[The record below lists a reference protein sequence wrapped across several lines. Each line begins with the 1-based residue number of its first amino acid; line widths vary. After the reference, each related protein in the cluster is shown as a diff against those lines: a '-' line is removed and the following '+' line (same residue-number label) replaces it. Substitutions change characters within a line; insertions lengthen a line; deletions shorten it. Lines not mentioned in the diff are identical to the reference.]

1 MKETYYDE
9 NKWVTTYGKKTVC
22 YGCEKREAGCHAK
35 CEEYKEEQEYNRK
48 EREALKNPG
57 AYTQMMGKKEHSRK
71 KPYMR
76 RY

>member
-9 NKWVTTYGKKTVC
+9 KSWVSTYGKKTVC

-35 CEEYKEEQEYNRK
+35 CEEYKAEQEYNKK
-48 EREALKNPG
+48 EREALNKPG
-57 AYTQMMGKKEHSRK
+57 AYTRMTGKKDRSRSK
-71 KPYMR
+71 ARMR